1 MTMADKPWR
10 FHLSGCPA
18 IDFTN
23 TVSWRASGRPVER
36 LESAE
41 DLVRWAKQSRVITDR
56 DARQLARQARR
67 NPARTTAAVAR
78 VRGLREAIYRVFSM
92 IADGHQPNQS
102 DMTTINRVL
111 SEAMRHIRVMRRA
124 HGGFVAAWQQGPP
137 SLRRLLWPVARSVA
151 EVLTSEELGR
161 LKKCPSANCGWIFL
175 DTTRNRTRRWC
186 DMKVCGNRAKA
197 RRYYLRKRLMTRRPG
212 TRRSYVR
219 DRISTS

>member
-1 MTMADKPWR
+1 MAERLWR

-36 LESAE
+36 LDSAQ
-41 DLVRWAKQSRVITDR
+41 DLVRWARQSRVITDH
-56 DARQLARQARR
+56 DARQLAQQARSK
-67 NPARTTAAVAR
+67 PVPTIAAVAR
-78 VRGLREAIYRVFSM
+78 VRSLREAIYRVFSM

-102 DMTTINRVL
+102 DMATINRLL

-124 HGGFVAAWQQGPP
+124 DGGFVTAWQKGPP
-137 SLRRLLWPVARSVA
+137 SLRRVLWPVARSVA
-151 EVLTSEELGR
+151 EVLTLEELGR
-161 LKKCPSANCGWIFL
+161 LKKCPSENCGWIFL

-197 RRYYLRKRLMTRRPG
+197 HRYYRRQRLMKRRPRA
-212 TRRSYVR
+212 RRSYVSH
-219 DRISTS
+219 RISTS